1 MLEQI
6 STLNANQYQIEQELL
21 LRFREMLICGKEL
34 RCLFE
39 HSEEDSEILGCM
51 GDQPIRNLL
60 FLSETKF
67 ED

>member
-21 LRFREMLICGKEL
+21 LTFREMLISKKEL
-34 RCLFE
+34 RCLLG

-51 GDQPIRNLL
+51 GD
-60 FLSETKF
+60 
-67 ED
+67 